1 MFQGFKSSVTN
12 IASLQ
17 TYFRSCPSRRIKAIS
32 CEITALCVCV
42 CVCVRVR
49 ARAECLVFNAERN
62 AAERRQSPIA
72 VRHLVSS
79 ALRRAVPR

>member
-32 CEITALCVCV
+32 CEITAL